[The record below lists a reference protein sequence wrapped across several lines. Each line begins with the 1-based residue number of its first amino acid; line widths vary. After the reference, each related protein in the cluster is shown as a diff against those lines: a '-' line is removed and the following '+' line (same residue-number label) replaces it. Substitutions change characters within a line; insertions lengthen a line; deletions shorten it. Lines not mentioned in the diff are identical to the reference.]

1 MVEPWAERCL
11 NLRYLSRASEPA
23 IGSVQRYGAVLTQHV
38 FDKLR
43 SIDMTLAEFQQVLGS
58 GEVIEERSLPD
69 GPLHELVLVLTWTRP
84 LHVVVMVDSQRGEE
98 RIVTVYEP
106 EASRWTAD
114 FRRRKF

>member
-1 MVEPWAERCL
+1 MPVARPR
-11 NLRYLSRASEPA
+11 
-23 IGSVQRYGAVLTQHV
+23 VQRYGVVLTQHV

-69 GPLHELVLVLTWTRP
+69 GPLHELVLILQWTRS
-84 LHVVVMVDSQRGEE
+84 LHVVVIVDAERAEE

-106 EASRWTAD
+106 EAIRWSAD

>member
-1 MVEPWAERCL
+1 MPVARPR
-11 NLRYLSRASEPA
+11 
-23 IGSVQRYGAVLTQHV
+23 VQRYGAVLTQHV

-69 GPLHELVLVLTWTRP
+69 RSLHELVLILHWTRA
-84 LHVVVMVDSQRGEE
+84 LHVVVIVDAQRAEE

-106 EASRWTAD
+106 EASRWSAD
-114 FRRRKF
+114 CRRRKF